1 MPIYS
6 SDSDEQPETPIRLFD
21 HQKSIHALLGGGKVA
36 DILLWRNKYVSAA
49 ILIGFTIIWFLFE
62 VLEYHFVT
70 LLCYSMLFLM
80 LAIFI
85 WSNGAGY
92 INWNPPDVDKF
103 TLSEHTVRSFHSK
116 INTVLSTFY
125 RVSRGEDLAL
135 LGVAIVTLL
144 TLSVIGD
151 CFSSL
156 NVLYIGFLCMETLP
170 ALYERYEEQVDEIA
184 DKGNRNVKKLYR
196 KFDSHVLNKIPRGP
210 VKEKKFR

>member
-6 SDSDEQPETPIRLFD
+6 SDSDEQPESPIRLFD
-21 HQKSIHALLGGGKVA
+21 RQKSLHTLLGGGKVA
-36 DILLWRNKYVSAA
+36 DILLWRNRNTSAA

-70 LLCYSMLFLM
+70 LLCYSMMFLM

-85 WSNGAGY
+85 WSNGAGF
-92 INWNPPDVDKF
+92 INWSPPDVDNL
-103 TLSEHTVRSFHSK
+103 TLSEHTVQSFHSK

-135 LGVAIVTLL
+135 LGVAVAILWI
-144 TLSVIGD
+144 LSVIGD
-151 CFSSL
+151 YFSSL
-156 NVLYIGFLCMETLP
+156 NVLYIVFLCMEILP
-170 ALYERYEEQVDEIA
+170 ALYERYEEEVDEIA
-184 DKGNRNVKKLYR
+184 DKGNRNVKKWFR
-196 KFDSHVLNKIPRGP
+196 KFDTKVLNKIPRGP